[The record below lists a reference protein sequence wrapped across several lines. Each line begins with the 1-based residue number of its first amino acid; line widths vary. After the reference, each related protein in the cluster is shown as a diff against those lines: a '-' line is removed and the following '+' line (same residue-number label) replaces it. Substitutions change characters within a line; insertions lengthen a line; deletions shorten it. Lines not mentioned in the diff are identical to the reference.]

1 VVDGFVWSN
10 GGMILTGENFITGR
24 KHYTAFVVGE

>member
-1 VVDGFVWSN
+1 MTEWSN
-10 GGMILTGENFITGR
+10 GEMILTGENCITGR